1 MKRLIALICLIAT
14 PALAD
19 MAPRPGWSVTPT
31 GKPYDALLEATRD
44 AITAE
49 GLFVVTQAGPTE
61 AAARRGIEI
70 PGNRVIGAFNNDY
83 AVRVLRLS
91 TPAMIEAPIR
101 FYVTE
106 TPGGTATLSYKRPS
120 TVFAPYFDEAGP
132 GLAQIAAEL
141 DATFAEIAARA
152 VAD

>member
-1 MKRLIALICLIAT
+1 MLRLIALILFAAP
-14 PALAD
+14 PALAE
-19 MAPRPGWSVTPT
+19 MAPRPGWSVTAT
-31 GKPYDALLEATRD
+31 AKPYDALVEATRD

-83 AVRVLRLS
+83 AVRILSLS

-106 TPGGTATLSYKRPS
+106 NPDGTATLSYKQPS
-120 TVFAPYFDEAGP
+120 TVFAPYVEAAGP
-132 GLAQIAAEL
+132 GLSEIAAEL
-141 DATFAEIAARA
+141 DAAFAEIAARA
-152 VAD
+152 TAD